1 MQQENQMLKHGL
13 LAVLVAITAAVH
25 VAEAQSKK
33 GANGGMVVTSQGHPI
48 EFVLRGQ
55 ELVFYV
61 NDDDGSP
68 LPTKDMRG
76 RATVQDGG
84 KTATVTL
91 EPAAPNLMIGKLQAP
106 VGSKARVVF
115 TANLHGHSLVARYVT
130 E

>member
-1 MQQENQMLKHGL
+1 MLKHGL

-84 KTATVTL
+84 KTATVAL
-91 EPAAPNLMIGKLQAP
+91 EPTAPNLMIGKLKGSL
-106 VGSKARVVF
+106 GSKARVVF
-115 TANLHGHSLVARYVT
+115 TAYLHGHSLVARYVT